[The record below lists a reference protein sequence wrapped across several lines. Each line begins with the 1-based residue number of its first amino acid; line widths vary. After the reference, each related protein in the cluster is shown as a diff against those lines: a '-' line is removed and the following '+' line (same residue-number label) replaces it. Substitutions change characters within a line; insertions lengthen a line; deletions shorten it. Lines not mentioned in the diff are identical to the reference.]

1 MIINSQPGIL
11 LDSLFARRVV
21 LVSGKG
27 GVGRTVCAAALA
39 RAAAT
44 RGRRVLVADL
54 EEASSERRSA
64 LARLYGRDQLPRDPI
79 AVGPNVDGVLVQTEY
94 GAELFLRS
102 IFKAKSLVG
111 LAMRSRSLQRLLYA
125 APSFREMGMFF
136 HLLHLLE
143 LTDRGRPVYDYV
155 VADLPATGHALAMT
169 SLPDILLR
177 LMPSGPVAEA
187 FHRGQ
192 ALLNNA
198 AVTASWVVTLPE
210 SLPVSETLE
219 LLDGFRRTNM
229 PLGGVLVN
237 RMPANPFSLAEREAL
252 VSALGN
258 RQVRGLRG
266 LHRIT
271 QSEGALERL
280 RAGTDLPISVLPEF
294 AVEGQALVAE
304 LSQKL
309 LEGQR

>member
-1 MIINSQPGIL
+1 M
-11 LDSLFARRVV
+11 DSLFTKRVV

-39 RAAAT
+39 RAGAT

-64 LARLYGRDQLPRDPI
+64 LARLYGRDQLPKEPV
-79 AVGPNVDGVLVQTEY
+79 ALGPNLDGVLAQTEY

-102 IFKAKSLVG
+102 IFRNRALVG

-143 LTDRGRPVYDYV
+143 REEHGRLMYDFV

-169 SLPDILLR
+169 SLPEILLR
-177 LMPSGPVAEA
+177 LMPTGPVANA
-187 FHRGQ
+187 FRRGQ
-192 ALLNNA
+192 AMLNNPE
-198 AVTASWVVTLPE
+198 VTASWIVTLPE

-219 LLDGFRRTNM
+219 LLDGFRQTNM

-237 RMPANPFSLAEREAL
+237 RMPANPFSPGERQAL
-252 VSALGN
+252 SAALGD

-266 LHRIT
+266 LHRIA
-271 QSEGALERL
+271 QSEAALRRL
-280 RAGTDLPISVLPEF
+280 TTNTNLPVSVLPEF
-294 AVEGQALVAE
+294 DSEGPELVEDLCR
-304 LSQKL
+304 KL
-309 LEGQR
+309 LEGQL

>member
-1 MIINSQPGIL
+1 M
-11 LDSLFARRVV
+11 LFSKRVV

-64 LARLYGRDQLPRDPI
+64 LARLYGRDQLPKEPM
-79 AVGPNVDGVLVQTEY
+79 ALSPNVEGVLVQTEY

-102 IFKAKSLVG
+102 IFRTKSLVG

-143 LTDRGRPVYDYV
+143 REEHGRPLYDFV
-155 VADLPATGHALAMT
+155 IADLPATGHALAMT
-169 SLPDILLR
+169 SLPEILLR
-177 LMPSGPVAEA
+177 LMPSGPVAAA

-192 ALLNNA
+192 ALLNDPA
-198 AVTASWVVTLPE
+198 ITASWIVTLPE

-219 LLDGFRRTNM
+219 LLEGFRRTKM
-229 PLGGVLVN
+229 PLGGILVN
-237 RMPANPFSLAEREAL
+237 RMPANPFSLEEREAL
-252 VSALGN
+252 ANALGN

-266 LHRIT
+266 LHRIA
-271 QSEGALERL
+271 QSESALERL
-280 RAGTDLPISVLPEF
+280 QRETDLPISVLPEF
-294 AVEGQALVAE
+294 DVQGEELVEE
-304 LSQKL
+304 LSRKL
-309 LEGQR
+309 LEGQS

>member
-1 MIINSQPGIL
+1 M
-11 LDSLFARRVV
+11 
-21 LVSGKG
+21 
-27 GVGRTVCAAALA
+27 CAAALA

-54 EEASSERRSA
+54 EEASSQRRSA
-64 LARLYGRDQLPRDPI
+64 LAKLYGRDQLPKEPV
-79 AVGPNVDGVLVQTEY
+79 ALEPNVDGVLVQTEY

-102 IFKAKSLVG
+102 VFKAKSLVG
-111 LAMRSRSLQRLLYA
+111 LAMRSQSLQRLLYA

-143 LTDRGRPVYDYV
+143 REEHGRPLYDYV

-169 SLPDILLR
+169 SLPEILLR
-177 LMPSGPVAEA
+177 LMPTGPGADA

-192 ALLNNA
+192 SLLNNEE
-198 AVTASWVVTLPE
+198 VTASWVVTLPE

-219 LLDGFRRTNM
+219 LLDGFRRTKM
-229 PLGGVLVN
+229 PLGGILVN
-237 RMPANPFSLAEREAL
+237 RMPANPFSSEERQAL
-252 VSALGN
+252 TGVLGD

-271 QSEGALERL
+271 QSESALARL
-280 RAGTDLPISVLPEF
+280 RSGTDLPMKVLPEF
-294 AVEGQALVAE
+294 VVEGEELVQE
-304 LSQKL
+304 LSLKL
-309 LEGQR
+309 LEGQP

>member
-1 MIINSQPGIL
+1 MN
-11 LDSLFARRVV
+11 SLFARRVV

-39 RAAAT
+39 RAAAS

-102 IFKAKSLVG
+102 IFKTKSLVG
-111 LAMRSRSLQRLLYA
+111 LAMRSGSLQRLLYA

-136 HLLHLLE
+136 HLLYLLE
-143 LTDRGRPVYDYV
+143 LTDRGQYLYDFV
-155 VADLPATGHALAMT
+155 VVDLPATGHALAMT
-169 SLPDILLR
+169 SLPEILLR

-192 ALLNNA
+192 ALLNDA
-198 AVTASWVVTLPE
+198 ATTASWVVTLPE

-219 LLDGFRRTNM
+219 LLEGFRRTNM

-237 RMPANPFSLAEREAL
+237 RMPTNPFSLAEREAL
-252 VSALGN
+252 AATLGN

-266 LHRIT
+266 LHRIA
-271 QSEGALERL
+271 QSEGALQRL
-280 RAGTDLPISVLPEF
+280 RAATDLPIGVLPEF
-294 AVEGQALVAE
+294 SLEGQELVEG
-304 LSQKL
+304 LSRKL
-309 LEGQR
+309 LEGQA